1 MMMESALEALD
12 NGDIANLE
20 KHHNQP
26 SHTLIEGWN
35 E

>member
-26 SHTLIEGWN
+26 SHID
-35 E
+35 